1 MQPIY
6 KEIAP
11 DVERAL
17 GEVMLAECKGRNVPA
32 WIVASRADFAQST
45 VKAFTRGKRQPKLAT
60 FIALAWALHMEPRD
74 LFDKLLT
81 TMRLPPGKRPVLH
94 TFPK

>member
-1 MQPIY
+1 MNSFY

-17 GEVMLAECKGRNVPA
+17 GEVMLAECKSREVSF
-32 WIVASRADFAQST
+32 WTVASRAEFSQST
-45 VKAFTRGKRQPKLAT
+45 VKAFTRGKRQPKLAA
-60 FIALAWALHMEPRD
+60 FIALAWALHMEPRE

-81 TMRLPPGKRPVLH
+81 AMRLPPGKRPVLH
-94 TFPK
+94 SFTK

>member
-32 WIVASRADFAQST
+32 WTIASRAEFAQST

-60 FIALAWALHMEPRD
+60 FIALAWAQSRGEKSDAQSSLAE
-74 LFDKLLT
+74 KCSGYCT
-81 TMRLPPGKRPVLH
+81 AV
-94 TFPK
+94 